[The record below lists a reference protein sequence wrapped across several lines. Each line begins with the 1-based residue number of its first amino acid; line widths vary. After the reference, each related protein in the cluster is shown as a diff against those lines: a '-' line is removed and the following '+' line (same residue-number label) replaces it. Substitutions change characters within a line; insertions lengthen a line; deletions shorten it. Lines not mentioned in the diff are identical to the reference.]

1 MNVANVDKAFGA
13 TFMDLEGLRFIASL
27 AHRKGGQLFVYLK
40 EGQFDERE
48 VQGEIGEVFKEFLR
62 LGSNDVEFKDRRP
75 REYRYTVLNEKN
87 VNKAFSRIYTN
98 FKRKRGEEEDQSLDT
113 G

>member
-48 VQGEIGEVFKEFLR
+48 MQKEINEVFKELLK
-62 LGSNDVEFKDRRP
+62 LGSNDAEFKDHRP

-87 VNKAFSRIYTN
+87 VNKAFSRVYTN
-98 FKRKRGEEEDQSLDT
+98 FKRKKGEEEQSLDT
-113 G
+113 V